1 MVSNKILIKIVFLFL
16 AMSFFGYAQNT
27 YVIKGEIV
35 DASSGLGIP
44 YVNIG
49 IVGESIGTV
58 SNDDGAFFLEF
69 PQRVSSKS
77 IFQISSIGYISQTI
91 DLPTL
96 VGSGFSKIML
106 KPDITALNEVIV
118 SAKRTENYKTE
129 IVGYTHASRKKI
141 GYWKGDGS
149 LGGELV
155 TKIWVNKET
164 RRLNTF
170 QFHVLQNSSDSL
182 LMRVNLY
189 TGNTIVPKEKL
200 NKKNIYH
207 TIKTKGGLETVD
219 LIPFDIFVE
228 GDFMIGLEL
237 LKVYGG
243 ADIDLVL
250 AATEEPGY
258 SFRKYASQ
266 GNWEKFRGD
275 AMTFSLVTSAIKNGT
290 SVASISKDKALLS
303 LDQSLAFNPLEDLT
317 KVGDAIFKE
326 ISGMVFSDGKA
337 LSNVNVVVAGSSA
350 GAKTDTFG
358 RYIIMAKVGD
368 ELLFSHL
375 GLQTVSESI
384 DDFTSTVNI
393 NMFQAINELENVNV
407 IADRRFRKSEK
418 EKDLNYDDNYEY
430 IKTRGGIE
438 DKTISG
444 TAIEIVEISR
454 DYGVNPDLLQLVAH
468 SFSGAKIGDYVNS
481 RGETVQVI
489 YLRGRGSILNP
500 RPAIYEVDGVIFD
513 EIPITLNT
521 QNIKRIAKIAGPMAT
536 AKYGSIAAGGIFIIN
551 THVANYSPK
560 GNLKSQS
567 PIVASPKTY
576 QGDALSPEVVRKSLP
591 QYIIDLEKAVS
602 YDEAVKTYQDF
613 KKIYGTFPYF
623 YLDALH
629 YFLNNWNDGP
639 IKEDI
644 VMESEEVLHADPKY
658 SRALAYV
665 YENADFDKEA
675 LSVYEEL
682 FRRSPNQSQSFA
694 SLAKSYYENG
704 QYQKSVS
711 IYGRYNYLLN
721 ENFLVPDTNATHAV
735 LVTDFEKLINEK
747 KDELAIELVQ
757 DATEK
762 EVSNDRMIRVVFEWN
777 DSSANF
783 VLQFVDKNQMYF
795 NWDNW
800 EQNELGQD
808 GQYLGSKQFEIAT
821 TDDSTTEWLVN
832 VTYKGNGSLTPSY
845 IKATIYHDF
854 GLESE
859 TKEVKLFRLGI
870 KDLNH
875 ELFRITDS
883 NVN

>member
-1 MVSNKILIKIVFLFL
+1 MVSNKILIKTVFLFL
-16 AMSFFGYAQNT
+16 VMSLSGYAQST

-35 DASSGLGIP
+35 DTSSGLGIP

-58 SNDDGAFFLEF
+58 SNEDGAFYLEF
-69 PQRVSSKS
+69 SQRVSSKS
-77 IFQISSIGYISQTI
+77 IFQISSIGYVSQTI
-91 DLPTL
+91 DLPTM

-106 KPDITALNEVIV
+106 KPDITALQEVIV
-118 SAKRTENYKTE
+118 STKRTENYKTE
-129 IVGYTHASRKKI
+129 IVGYTHASREKI
-141 GYWKGDGS
+141 GYWKGNGS

-170 QFHVLQNSSDSL
+170 QFNVLQNSSDSL

-189 TGNTIVPKEKL
+189 AGNTIVPKEKL
-200 NKKNIYH
+200 NKQNIYH

-219 LIPFDIFVE
+219 LIPFHIFVE

-237 LKVYGG
+237 LKVYGN

-275 AMTFSLVTSAIKNGT
+275 AMTFSVVTSTIKNGT
-290 SVASISKDKALLS
+290 SIASINKDRALISLNQS
-303 LDQSLAFNPLEDLT
+303 LDFNPLEDLT
-317 KVGDAIFKE
+317 KVGNVIFKE
-326 ISGMVFSDGKA
+326 ITGIVFSDGKA
-337 LSNVNVVVAGSSA
+337 LSNVNVKVAGSSV
-350 GAKTDTFG
+350 GAKTDSYG
-358 RYIIMAKVGD
+358 RYSIMAKVGD
-368 ELLFSHL
+368 ELLFSYL
-375 GLQTVSESI
+375 GLETVSESI
-384 DDFTSTVNI
+384 DDFTSIINI
-393 NMFQAINELENVNV
+393 NMFPTINELDNVNIV
-407 IADRRFRKSEK
+407 AERKFRKSEE
-418 EKDLNYDDNYEY
+418 EKDLNYDDGYEY

-454 DYGVNPDLLQLVAH
+454 DFGVNPDLMQLVVNN
-468 SFSGAKIGDYVNS
+468 FSGAKIGDFLNQ

-489 YLRGRGSILNP
+489 YLRGRTSILNP
-500 RPAIYEVDGVIFD
+500 RPAIYEVDGVIFE
-513 EIPITLNT
+513 EIPVTLNT

-551 THVANYSPK
+551 TKTTNYSPK

-576 QGDALSPEVVRKSLP
+576 QGDAVSLEAVRKSLP
-591 QYIIDLEKAVS
+591 QYIIDLEKSVS
-602 YDEAVKTYQDF
+602 YDEAVKTYHDF
-613 KKIYGTFPYF
+613 KKIYGNFPYF

-629 YFLNNWNDGP
+629 YFLNNWNEGP

-644 VMESEEVLHADPKY
+644 VMESEEVLRSDPKFL
-658 SRALAYV
+658 RALAYV
-665 YENADFDKEA
+665 YENSNFDKEA

-682 FRRSPNQSQSFA
+682 FRRSPNKSQSFA

-704 QYQKSVS
+704 LYQKSAS

-721 ENFLVPDTNATHAV
+721 ENFLVPDTNATHEV
-735 LVTDFEKLINEK
+735 LVTDFEKLIKEK
-747 KDELAIELVQ
+747 KNELAVELVQ

-762 EVSNDRMIRVVFEWN
+762 EVPNDRMIRVVFEWN
-777 DSSANF
+777 DPSANF
-783 VLQFVDKNQMYF
+783 VLQFVDKNQLYF

-821 TDDSTTEWLVN
+821 TNDSSTEWLVN

-859 TKEVKLFRLGI
+859 TKEVKLVRLGI

-875 ELFRITDS
+875 ELFHIIDS
-883 NVN
+883 AAN